1 MTPSDADAEPSKK
14 KPPAPSAEGEGAII
28 CPYCGDNVPSLVQVA
43 AGMKIA
49 LQENAQLTAIP
60 DNVCGGCYAILS
72 KMVSKGQALRA
83 QQQAKEQNRLLLW
96 RNRVSLV
103 KKAKDLLIQKN
114 FAESAVQY
122 EKYLRILELVYDK
135 KQGELTPDLFSSTS
149 RQQEMTVVASVYWD
163 LMRIYDQSPRY
174 KERQM
179 VAAKKLAEFARFTP
193 IYPHIMRKAESLAR
207 TGKNSEVYRFFVKAS
222 NKNRP
227 RCFVASA
234 AFEGYEDPSIT
245 ALRLFRDRVLRKSLA
260 GRYFTRIYYR
270 WSPPLAR
277 FIDRS
282 PPFVRAGLRFLLRK
296 VAKLA
301 LRAISKRSALDSSIS
316 LRSDLGHGSTENTQ
330 STRV

>member
-1 MTPSDADAEPSKK
+1 MAAEEVSTATTNK
-14 KPPAPSAEGEGAII
+14 KPSAGSNAEEDGAIV
-28 CPYCGDNVPSLVQVA
+28 CPYCGDNVPSLVPVA

-49 LQENAQLTAIP
+49 LQENAQLTALP
-60 DNVCGGCYAILS
+60 DSVCAGCYAILS

-103 KKAKDLLIQKN
+103 KKAKDLLAQKN

-135 KQGELTPDLFSSTS
+135 KQGELTPDLFSSGS

-174 KERQM
+174 KDRQM

-207 TGKNSEVYRFFVKAS
+207 TGKNSDVYRFFVKAS

-227 RCFVASA
+227 RCYIASA
-234 AFEGYEDPSIT
+234 AFEGYEDPT
-245 ALRLFRDRVLRKSLA
+245 VTTLRLYRDQVLRRSSL
-260 GRYFTRIYYR
+260 GRRFTRIYYR
-270 WSPPLAR
+270 WSPPIAR
-277 FIDRS
+277 VIDRS
-282 PPFVRAGLRFLLRK
+282 PPAVRQGIRFLLRK
-296 VAKLA
+296 VANHLEIRRPK
-301 LRAISKRSALDSSIS
+301 
-316 LRSDLGHGSTENTQ
+316 EF
-330 STRV
+330 

>member
-1 MTPSDADAEPSKK
+1 MAPSDAGTEPSKRK
-14 KPPAPSAEGEGAII
+14 ASTQESEGEGVIT
-28 CPYCGDNVPSLVQVA
+28 CTYCGDNVPSLVNVA

-49 LQENAQLTAIP
+49 LQANAQLTALP
-60 DNVCGGCYAILS
+60 DSVCAGCYAILS

-103 KKAKDLLIQKN
+103 KKAKDLLTQKN

-135 KQGELTPDLFSSTS
+135 KQGELTPDLFSASS

-174 KERQM
+174 KDRQM

-234 AFEGYEDPSIT
+234 AFEGYEDPT
-245 ALRLFRDRVLRKSLA
+245 VTTLRVFRDRVLRRSFA
-260 GRYFTRIYYR
+260 GRYFVRVYYR
-270 WSPPLAR
+270 WSPPIAR
-277 FIDRS
+277 WIDLS
-282 PPFVRAGLRFLLRK
+282 PEFVRASLRFLLRK
-296 VAKLA
+296 VAILA
-301 LRAISKRSALDSSIS
+301 WRAVQQPSKSPEIR
-316 LRSDLGHGSTENTQ
+316 RKKEF
-330 STRV
+330 